1 MAMDVPRGKEVARR
15 KLIRRIVYIALL
27 VAAIPLITWGLS
39 RLKPAAPSVD
49 RATVWI
55 DTVKRGPMVRDVRG
69 LGTLVVE
76 QYMWIP
82 AEFESRV
89 DKINFL
95 PGATVHPND
104 VIMVLSEPDM
114 ELAAADLQWQIKAA
128 QANLENLR
136 VTLESQQ
143 LAQKATTE
151 QVKSDM
157 EQAQL
162 QSDRDSQ
169 LTKLGLKSD
178 LDTKLSVAKSE
189 ELKGRY
195 ALSKEQLDISDKS
208 IQAQMDAQRV
218 QIEKLEAAYKL
229 KKEQVEQLTIRSAT
243 DGTLTQLGTTAT
255 PLEVGMR
262 VAPGTILAKIAQPNK
277 LKATLKIP
285 ETQVKDVAI
294 GQAASIDTRNGI
306 IPGHVSRIDPAAV
319 NGTVDVDV
327 ARGRAAARSAAGFER
342 GWNHHAGEVDRRG
355 VRGPAGGWAAGR
367 EDHAVQAGCRQQRG
381 AARSG
386 FVGAQFGEQYRSG
399 GRAEGRGSGDLVG
412 YVGAGR
418 VQPNSAQLNRD
429 RKGAWGRGSWRLTKQ
444 L

>member
-15 KLIRRIVYIALL
+15 KLIRRIIYIVIL

-55 DTVKRGPMVRDVRG
+55 DSVKRGPMVRDVRG

-76 QYMWIP
+76 QYMWVP

-89 DKINFL
+89 EKINFL
-95 PGATVHPND
+95 PGATLHTND
-104 VIMVLSEPDM
+104 VLMVLSNHDM
-114 ELAAADLQWQIKAA
+114 ELAAKDLEWQIKAA

-136 VTLESQQ
+136 VQLQTQQ

-157 EQAQL
+157 EQAEL
-162 QSDRDSQ
+162 QADRDSQ

-178 LDTKLSVAKSE
+178 LDTKLSVAKYQ

-208 IQAQMDAQRV
+208 IQAQMDAQKV
-218 QIEKLEAAYKL
+218 EIEKLQAAYEL
-229 KKEQVEQLTIRSAT
+229 KKQQVEQLVIRSGT
-243 DGTLTQLGTTAT
+243 DGTLTQLGATAT

-294 GQAASIDTRNGI
+294 GQVASIDTRNGI

-327 ARGRAAARSAAGFER
+327 TLEGPLPQGARPDLSVDGTITLER
-342 GWNHHAGEVDRRG
+342 LADV
-355 VRGPAGGWAAGR
+355 V
-367 EDHAVQAGCRQQRG
+367 
-381 AARSG
+381 
-386 FVGAQFGEQYRSG
+386 
-399 GRAEGRGSGDLVG
+399 
-412 YVGAGR
+412 YVGRPVVG
-418 VQPNSAQLNRD
+418 QPGAKITLFKVDPDN
-429 RKGAWGRGSWRLTKQ
+429 KGAERIPVSLGRSSVNNIEVVDGLKVGDQVILSDMSSQDQYNRIRLN
-444 L
+444 

>member
-1 MAMDVPRGKEVARR
+1 MGMDVPRGKEVARR
-15 KLIRRIVYIALL
+15 KLIRRIFYIAIL

-82 AEFESRV
+82 ADSEGRV
-89 DKINFL
+89 EKINFL
-95 PGATVHPND
+95 PGAAVHPND
-104 VIMVLSEPDM
+104 IIMTLSNPDM
-114 ELAAADLQWQIKAA
+114 DLAAADLEWQVKAA
-128 QANLENLR
+128 QANLDNLR

-157 EQAQL
+157 EQAGL
-162 QSDRDSQ
+162 QADRDAQ

-178 LDTKLSVAKSE
+178 LDTKLSVAKYQ

-208 IQAQMDAQRV
+208 IQAQIDAQKV
-218 QIEKLEAAYKL
+218 QIEKLQAAYKL
-229 KKEQVEQLTIRSAT
+229 KKEQVDQLTIRSAT
-243 DGTLTQLGTTAT
+243 DGTLTQLGTTAM

-262 VAPGTILAKIAQPNK
+262 VAPGTILAKIAQPHK

-294 GQAASIDTRNGI
+294 GQVASIDTRNGI

-327 ARGRAAARSAAGFER
+327 SLDGPLPPGARPDLSVDGTITLER
-342 GWNHHAGEVDRRG
+342 LSDVE
-355 VRGPAGGWAAGR
+355 
-367 EDHAVQAGCRQQRG
+367 
-381 AARSG
+381 
-386 FVGAQFGEQYRSG
+386 
-399 GRAEGRGSGDLVG
+399 
-412 YVGAGR
+412 YVGRPVVGQPGAKITLFKLDPDGKEAQRVPVSLGR
-418 VQPNSAQLNRD
+418 SSVNNIEVLDGLRVGDQVILSDMSSQDAYNRIRLN
-429 RKGAWGRGSWRLTKQ
+429 
-444 L
+444 

>member
-15 KLIRRIVYIALL
+15 KVIRRIIYIVLV

-55 DTVKRGPMVRDVRG
+55 DAVKRGPMVRDVRG

-89 DKINFL
+89 EKINFL
-95 PGATVHPND
+95 PGGKVHGND
-104 VIMVLSEPDM
+104 VVMILSNPDM
-114 ELAAADLQWQIKAA
+114 ELAAADLEWQIKAA

-136 VTLESQQ
+136 VTLETQQ

-157 EQAQL
+157 EQAEL
-162 QSDRDSQ
+162 QQDRDSQ

-178 LDTKLSVAKSE
+178 LDTKLSVAKWQ

-208 IQAQMDAQRV
+208 IQAQMDAQKV
-218 QIEKLEAAYKL
+218 QIEKLQAAYKL
-229 KKEQVEQLTIRSAT
+229 KKQQVEQLVIRAPS
-243 DGTLTQLGTTAT
+243 DGTLTQLGVTGT

-294 GQAASIDTRNGI
+294 GQVASIDTRNGI

-327 ARGRAAARSAAGFER
+327 TLEGELPQGARPDLSVDGTITLER
-342 GWNHHAGEVDRRG
+342 LSDV
-355 VRGPAGGWAAGR
+355 V
-367 EDHAVQAGCRQQRG
+367 
-381 AARSG
+381 
-386 FVGAQFGEQYRSG
+386 
-399 GRAEGRGSGDLVG
+399 
-412 YVGAGR
+412 YVGRPVVGQPGAKITLFKLDGEGKEAQRVPVSLGR
-418 VQPNSAQLNRD
+418 SSVNNIEVVDGLKVGDQVILSDMSSQDRFDRIRLN
-429 RKGAWGRGSWRLTKQ
+429 
-444 L
+444 

>member
-15 KLIRRIVYIALL
+15 KLIRRIVYIVLL

-55 DTVKRGPMVRDVRG
+55 DAVKRGPMVRDVRG

-95 PGATVHPND
+95 PGAAVHPND
-104 VIMVLSEPDM
+104 VIMILSEPDM

-128 QANLENLR
+128 EANLENLR
-136 VTLESQQ
+136 VQLETQQ

-157 EQAQL
+157 EQAEL
-162 QSDRDSQ
+162 QQDRDSQ

-178 LDTKLSVAKSE
+178 LDTKLSVAKWQ

-208 IQAQMDAQRV
+208 IKAQVDAQKV

-229 KKEQVEQLTIRSAT
+229 KKEQVDQLTIRSAT
-243 DGTLTQLGTTAT
+243 AGTLTQLGTTT
-255 PLEVGMR
+255 MPLEVGMR

-327 ARGRAAARSAAGFER
+327 TLEGALPPGARPDLS
-342 GWNHHAGEVDRRG
+342 VDG
-355 VRGPAGGWAAGR
+355 TITLEKLTDV
-367 EDHAVQAGCRQQRG
+367 V
-381 AARSG
+381 
-386 FVGAQFGEQYRSG
+386 
-399 GRAEGRGSGDLVG
+399 
-412 YVGAGR
+412 YVGRPVVGQPGAKITLFRLDGDGKEAQRVPVSLGR
-418 VQPNSAQLNRD
+418 SSVNNIEVVEGLKVGDQVILSDMSAQDAYNRIRLN
-429 RKGAWGRGSWRLTKQ
+429 
-444 L
+444 

>member
-15 KLIRRIVYIALL
+15 KLIRRIIYIALL

-49 RATVWI
+49 AATVWR

-82 AEFESRV
+82 ADSDGRV
-89 DKINFL
+89 EKINFL
-95 PGATVHPND
+95 PGAALHTND
-104 VIMVLSEPDM
+104 VLMVLTNPDM
-114 ELAAADLQWQIKAA
+114 ELAAADLEWQVKAA
-128 QANLENLR
+128 EANMDNLR
-136 VTLESQQ
+136 VQLETQQ

-157 EQAQL
+157 EQAKL
-162 QSDRDSQ
+162 QSDRDSE

-178 LDTKLSVAKSE
+178 LDTKLSVAKYQD
-189 ELKGRY
+189 LKDRY
-195 ALSKEQLDISDKS
+195 ALAKEQLDISDKS
-208 IQAQMDAQRV
+208 IQAQIDAQKV

-229 KKEQVEQLTIRSAT
+229 KKEQVEQLTIRSGA
-243 DGTLTQLGTTAT
+243 DGTLTQLGTTAM

-262 VAPGTILAKIAQPNK
+262 VTPGTILAKIAQPKK

-285 ETQVKDVAI
+285 ETQVKDVAL
-294 GQAASIDTRNGI
+294 GQSASIDTRNGI

-327 ARGRAAARSAAGFER
+327 SLDGPLPPGARPDLSVDGTITLER
-342 GWNHHAGEVDRRG
+342 LSDV
-355 VRGPAGGWAAGR
+355 V
-367 EDHAVQAGCRQQRG
+367 
-381 AARSG
+381 
-386 FVGAQFGEQYRSG
+386 
-399 GRAEGRGSGDLVG
+399 
-412 YVGAGR
+412 YVGRPVVGQPGAKISLFKVDPDGKGAERVNVTLGR
-418 VQPNSAQLNRD
+418 SSVNNIEVVDGLKVGDQVILSDMSAQDAYNRIRLN
-429 RKGAWGRGSWRLTKQ
+429 
-444 L
+444 

>member
-1 MAMDVPRGKEVARR
+1 MPMDVPRGKEVARR
-15 KLIRRIVYIALL
+15 KLIRRIIIIALL

-55 DTVKRGPMVRDVRG
+55 DSVKRGPMVRDVRG

-82 AEFESRV
+82 AEFDSRV
-89 DKINFL
+89 EKINFL
-95 PGATVHPND
+95 PGATLHNND
-104 VIMVLSEPDM
+104 VLMVLSNHDM
-114 ELAAADLQWQIKAA
+114 ELAAKDLEWQIKAA

-136 VTLESQQ
+136 VTLETQQ

-157 EQAQL
+157 EQAEL
-162 QSDRDSQ
+162 QADRDSQ

-178 LDTKLSVAKSE
+178 LDTKLSVAKYQ

-195 ALSKEQLDISDKS
+195 ALSKQQLDISDKA
-208 IQAQMDAQRV
+208 IQAQMDAQKV
-218 QIEKLEAAYKL
+218 EIEKLQAAYEL
-229 KKEQVEQLTIRSAT
+229 KKQQVEQLTIRSAA
-243 DGTLTQLGTTAT
+243 DGTLTQLGATAT

-262 VAPGTILAKIAQPNK
+262 VAPGTILAKIAQPKK

-327 ARGRAAARSAAGFER
+327 TLEGALPPGARPDLS
-342 GWNHHAGEVDRRG
+342 VDG
-355 VRGPAGGWAAGR
+355 TITLEKLTDV
-367 EDHAVQAGCRQQRG
+367 V
-381 AARSG
+381 
-386 FVGAQFGEQYRSG
+386 
-399 GRAEGRGSGDLVG
+399 
-412 YVGAGR
+412 YVGRPVVGQPGAKITLFKLDGDGKEAQRVPVSLGR
-418 VQPNSAQLNRD
+418 SSVNNIEVVDGLKVGDQVILSDMSSQDQYNRIRLN
-429 RKGAWGRGSWRLTKQ
+429 
-444 L
+444 

>member
-15 KLIRRIVYIALL
+15 KVVRRVIYVLILL
-27 VAAIPLITWGLS
+27 AAIPLITWGLS

-55 DTVKRGPMVRDVRG
+55 DSVKRGPMVRDVRG

-95 PGATVHPND
+95 PGATVHPNE
-104 VIMVLSEPDM
+104 VIMVLSEPQM
-114 ELAAADLQWQIKAA
+114 ELDAADLEWQIKAA
-128 QANLENLR
+128 EANLENLR

-143 LAQKATTE
+143 LAQKATTQ

-157 EQAQL
+157 EQAEL

-178 LDTKLSVAKSE
+178 LDTKLSVAKWT

-208 IQAQMDAQRV
+208 IQAQMDAQKV
-218 QIEKLEAAYKL
+218 QIEKLQAAYKL
-229 KKEQVEQLTIRSAT
+229 KKQQVDQLTIRSPAN
-243 DGTLTQLGTTAT
+243 GTLTQLGTTAM

-294 GQAASIDTRNGI
+294 GQVASIDTRNGI

-327 ARGRAAARSAAGFER
+327 TLEGPLPQGARPDLSVDGTITLER
-342 GWNHHAGEVDRRG
+342 LSNV
-355 VRGPAGGWAAGR
+355 V
-367 EDHAVQAGCRQQRG
+367 
-381 AARSG
+381 
-386 FVGAQFGEQYRSG
+386 
-399 GRAEGRGSGDLVG
+399 
-412 YVGAGR
+412 YVGRPVVGQPGAKITLFKLDGDGKDAQRVPVSLGR
-418 VQPNSAQLNRD
+418 SSVNNIEVVDGLKVGDQVILSDMSSQDAYNRIRLN
-429 RKGAWGRGSWRLTKQ
+429 
-444 L
+444 

>member
-15 KLIRRIVYIALL
+15 KLIRRIIYIALL

-82 AEFESRV
+82 ADSDGRV
-89 DKINFL
+89 EKINFL
-95 PGATVHPND
+95 PGATIHPNE
-104 VIMVLSEPDM
+104 VIMQLSNPDM
-114 ELAAADLQWQIKAA
+114 ELAAADLEWQIKAA

-157 EQAQL
+157 EQAEL
-162 QSDRDSQ
+162 QADRDSQ

-178 LDTKLSVAKSE
+178 LDTKLSVAKYQ

-195 ALSKEQLDISDKS
+195 ALSKQQLDISDKS
-208 IQAQMDAQRV
+208 IQAQMDAQKV
-218 QIEKLEAAYKL
+218 DIEKLQAAYNL
-229 KKEQVEQLTIRSAT
+229 KRAQVNQLTIRSAT
-243 DGTLTQLGTTAT
+243 DGTLTQLGTTAM

-262 VAPGTILAKIAQPNK
+262 VTPGTILAKIAQPHK

-294 GQAASIDTRNGI
+294 GQSASIDTRNGI

-327 ARGRAAARSAAGFER
+327 SLEGPLPQGARPDLSVDGTITLERLADVVYVGRPVVGQAGAKISLFRLDTEDKEAQRVNVTLGRASV
-342 GWNHHAGEVDRRG
+342 NNIEVVDG
-355 VRGPAGGWAAGR
+355 LK
-367 EDHAVQAGCRQQRG
+367 
-381 AARSG
+381 
-386 FVGAQFGEQYRSG
+386 VGDQVILS
-399 GRAEGRGSGDLVG
+399 DM
-412 YVGAGR
+412 
-418 VQPNSAQLNRD
+418 SAQDAYNRIRLN
-429 RKGAWGRGSWRLTKQ
+429 
-444 L
+444 

>member
-15 KLIRRIVYIALL
+15 KLIRRIVIIALI
-27 VAAIPLITWGLS
+27 VAAVPLITWGLS

-55 DTVKRGPMVRDVRG
+55 DSVKRGPMVRDVRG

-95 PGATVHPND
+95 PGATVHQNE
-104 VIMVLSEPDM
+104 VIMVLSEPQM
-114 ELAAADLQWQIKAA
+114 ELDAADLEWQIKAA
-128 QANLENLR
+128 EANLENLR
-136 VTLESQQ
+136 VTLASQQ
-143 LAQKATTE
+143 LAQKATTQ

-157 EQAQL
+157 EQAEL

-178 LDTKLSVAKSE
+178 LDTKLSVAKWT

-208 IQAQMDAQRV
+208 IQAQMDAQKV
-218 QIEKLEAAYKL
+218 QIEKLQAAYKL
-229 KKEQVEQLTIRSAT
+229 KKEQVDQLTIRSST
-243 DGTLTQLGTTAT
+243 NGTLTQLGTTAM

-294 GQAASIDTRNGI
+294 GQVASIDTRNGI

-327 ARGRAAARSAAGFER
+327 TLEGQLPQGARPDLSVDGTITLER
-342 GWNHHAGEVDRRG
+342 LSNV
-355 VRGPAGGWAAGR
+355 V
-367 EDHAVQAGCRQQRG
+367 
-381 AARSG
+381 
-386 FVGAQFGEQYRSG
+386 
-399 GRAEGRGSGDLVG
+399 
-412 YVGAGR
+412 YVGRPVVGQPGAKITLFKLDGEGKEAQRVPVSLGR
-418 VQPNSAQLNRD
+418 SSVNNIEVVDGLKVGDQVILSDMSSQDAYNRIRLN
-429 RKGAWGRGSWRLTKQ
+429 
-444 L
+444 